1 MDRIDML
8 TNAFKSQYE
17 RFLIGCD
24 AIEET
29 GAWDKENLGEMDVF
43 YENDLVGLLLR
54 LIAAD
59 GRISE
64 KEAEYVNKN
73 FGFDYS
79 AGQLADIY
87 ENCRE
92 AIGAPFDEKFK
103 DGVRQMKAIN
113 GKLADAYAELLGLA
127 CDIVAASDGEIA
139 PEEIEEAKRIKALL

>member
-8 TNAFKSQYE
+8 TNDFRSLYE

-29 GAWDKENLGEMDVF
+29 GGWDKENLGEMDVF
-43 YENDLVGLLLR
+43 YENDLLSLILR

-59 GRISE
+59 GKISE
-64 KEAEYVNKN
+64 KEAEYLDRN

-79 AGQLADIY
+79 PGQLADIY

-92 AIGAPFDEKFK
+92 AIGGSFDEKFK
-103 DGVRQMKAIN
+103 EGVRQMKAIN
-113 GKLADAYAELLGLA
+113 AKLADAYAELLGLA